1 MVRLHLSVV
10 RLLIRIRVRQSK
22 SPWSSMAFMVP
33 APTTAPAGATALESP
48 VVCTTTA
55 ASDLAPA
62 TIGTG
67 YRPDTRIVMG
77 LHG

>member
-1 MVRLHLSVV
+1 
-10 RLLIRIRVRQSK
+10 
-22 SPWSSMAFMVP
+22 MAFMVP